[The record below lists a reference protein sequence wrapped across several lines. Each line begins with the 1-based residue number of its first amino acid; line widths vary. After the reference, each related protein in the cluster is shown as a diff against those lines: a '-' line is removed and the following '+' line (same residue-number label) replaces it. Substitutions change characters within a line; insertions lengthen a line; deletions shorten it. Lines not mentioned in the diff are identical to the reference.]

1 MNWVA
6 GVCNTRASEKEE
18 EEEGKVALYCIQDLV
33 AVSGHTL
40 QNPASCSWQ
49 TKVRTDFFF
58 LSLKE
63 TLLKSKISSKYCV
76 TTI

>member
-58 LSLKE
+58 LIIKRNFIE
-63 TLLKSKISSKYCV
+63 I
-76 TTI
+76 